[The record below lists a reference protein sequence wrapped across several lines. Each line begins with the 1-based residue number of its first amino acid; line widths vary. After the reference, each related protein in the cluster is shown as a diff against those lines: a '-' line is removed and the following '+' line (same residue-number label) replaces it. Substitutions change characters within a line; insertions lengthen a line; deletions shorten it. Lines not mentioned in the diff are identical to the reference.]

1 MLDLYVV
8 AVGESREKRSGDG
21 GGRGGVQGSF
31 RLARGGKA
39 KFFL

>member
-8 AVGESREKRSGDG
+8 AVGESRDKRS
-21 GGRGGVQGSF
+21 GGRGGGDQGSF

-39 KFFL
+39 KLFL